1 MKIHLF
7 VPIWILFL
15 MIFSLNAAA
24 QNKFY
29 QEYVEKYKFIAI
41 SEMHRTGIPAS
52 IKLAQALIESN
63 AGRSELAQKAN
74 NHFGIKCGGDWNGN
88 SFHKEDDDYDAN
100 GVLKKSCFRQFS
112 STEESFVAHSEFL
125 RNPSK
130 VNRYGFLFNLST
142 TDYVGWAEGL
152 KKAGYATN
160 PNYAKTLIRVVE
172 EYKLHLLDEVVVP
185 SDAPILASNH
195 IDIQK
200 QAKKYKYPERVV
212 QNNSIPM
219 VFARLGDTPG
229 KIAQRTGVP
238 IERILKANEE
248 IGNANRLLEYGE
260 RVYLS
265 LKRSTLRSNEI
276 RWHYVQKGES
286 MYNISQKYGIRLNK
300 LLWKNHLKKNEEPS
314 VGERISL
321 KARIRRSDKPRL
333 KEDIQN
339 ILPSEPTE
347 RGQDPDVLK
356 QEVLTNKPMTSQS
369 TREHVVSNGDTLFNI
384 SRRYGVDISEIK
396 KLNSL
401 ESDQIR
407 VGQLLRIP

>member
-1 MKIHLF
+1 MKIQLS
-7 VPIWILFL
+7 VSVWSLFL
-15 MIFSLNAAA
+15 MIFSLNANA

-29 QEYVEKYKFIAI
+29 QDYVEKYKFIAI

-88 SFHKEDDDYDAN
+88 SFHKEDDDYDSN

-142 TDYVGWAEGL
+142 TDYVAWAEGL

-172 EYKLHLLDEVVVP
+172 EYKLDLLDEVVVP
-185 SDAPILASNH
+185 SDAPILASNKK
-195 IDIQK
+195 DIQK

-219 VFARLGDTPG
+219 VFARVGDTPM
-229 KIAQRTGVP
+229 KISQRTGVN
-238 IERILKANEE
+238 IDRILKANEE
-248 IGNANRLLEYGE
+248 IGSANRVLEYGE

-265 LKRSTLRSNEI
+265 LKRSTLRSNEV

-286 MYNISQKYGIRLNK
+286 MYSISQKYGIRLNK
-300 LLWKNHLKKNEEPS
+300 LLWKNHLKRMKNLQLVSES
-314 VGERISL
+314 V
-321 KARIRRSDKPRL
+321 
-333 KEDIQN
+333 
-339 ILPSEPTE
+339 
-347 RGQDPDVLK
+347 
-356 QEVLTNKPMTSQS
+356 
-369 TREHVVSNGDTLFNI
+369 
-384 SRRYGVDISEIK
+384 
-396 KLNSL
+396 
-401 ESDQIR
+401 
-407 VGQLLRIP
+407 

>member
-1 MKIHLF
+1 M
-7 VPIWILFL
+7 ILT
-15 MIFSLNAAA
+15 ICYLNANA

-29 QEYVEKYKFIAI
+29 QDYVETYKFIAI

-74 NHFGIKCGGDWNGN
+74 NHFGIKCGGDWTGK
-88 SFHKEDDDYDAN
+88 SFHKEDDDYDSN
-100 GVLKKSCFRQFS
+100 GVLKKSCFRQCG

-160 PNYAKTLIRVVE
+160 PNYAKTLIRVIE
-172 EYKLHLLDEVVVP
+172 EYKLHLLDQVVVP
-185 SDAPILASNH
+185 SDAPILASNKKE
-195 IDIQK
+195 IQK

-212 QNNSIPM
+212 LNNSVPM
-219 VFARLGDTPG
+219 VFAKMGDTPA
-229 KIAQRTGVP
+229 KISKRTGVP
-238 IERILKANEE
+238 IERILSVNEE
-248 IGNANRLLEYGE
+248 ISNIDQTLEYGE

-265 LKRSTLRSNEI
+265 LKRSTLRSNQV

-286 MYNISQKYGIRLNK
+286 MYTISQKYGIRLRK
-300 LLWKNHLKKNEEPS
+300 LLWKNHLQKNEEPS
-314 VGERISL
+314 IGERISL
-321 KARIRRSDKPRL
+321 KARIRRTDKPRL

-356 QEVLTNKPMTSQS
+356 QEEITNKTETSS
-369 TREHVVSNGDTLFNI
+369 SWREHIVSNGDTLFNI

-396 KLNSL
+396 RLNRL
-401 ESDQIR
+401 ESDQIQ